1 MSDLTS
7 PPGNRLEA
15 LKGKREGR
23 HSIRV
28 NDQFRIVFRWDGGNA
43 YEVEVVGY
51 HFIRRGGAMTD
62 MMTTMRV
69 APYERD
75 LAPIHPGEVLK
86 EEFLEPYGLS
96 QYELARRTGMP
107 AQRIGQ
113 IVHGKRSITADT
125 AWRLAM
131 FFDNS
136 PRFWLNLQAHYDL
149 EVAAQEHGE
158 ELVKAVPSTVKDIRP
173 GKVPTSG

>member
-1 MSDLTS
+1 
-7 PPGNRLEA
+7 
-15 LKGKREGR
+15 
-23 HSIRV
+23 
-28 NDQFRIVFRWDGGNA
+28 
-43 YEVEVVGY
+43 
-51 HFIRRGGAMTD
+51 MTD
-62 MMTTMRV
+62 MMTTLPV

-75 LAPIHPGEVLK
+75 LAPVHPGEVLK
-86 EEFLEPYGLS
+86 EEFLEPYDLS

-131 FFDNS
+131 FFENS
-136 PRFWLNLQAHYDL
+136 PQFWLNLRAHYDL

-158 ELVKAVPSTVKDIRP
+158 ELVKAVPSTVKDIRA
-173 GKVPTSG
+173 GKVSSPG

>member
-1 MSDLTS
+1 
-7 PPGNRLEA
+7 
-15 LKGKREGR
+15 
-23 HSIRV
+23 
-28 NDQFRIVFRWDGGNA
+28 
-43 YEVEVVGY
+43 
-51 HFIRRGGAMTD
+51 MTD
-62 MMTTMRV
+62 MMTTLRV

-75 LAPIHPGEVLK
+75 LAPVHPGEVLK
-86 EEFLEPYGLS
+86 EEFLEPYDLS

-125 AWRLAM
+125 ACRLAM
-131 FFDNS
+131 FFENS

-158 ELVKAVPSTVKDIRP
+158 ELVKAVPRTVKDIRA
-173 GKVPTSG
+173 GEVPTPG